1 MNHCSSL
8 LPVIFFHCTTLN
20 YFSFQSLS
28 WTLYCWHY
36 FNLYLLHSIT
46 LCLLYP
52 IMTPN
57 RLLPF
62 IPLVTMVGTTTLAPQ
77 MKTQPEILVEAQLGL
92 ACTPCCTW
100 VHSDSQPTDKSV
112 GNLFPGD
119 IPCLLGDFACECTRT
134 IFLLRRFSSRRIS
147 STRSFGSGLGKM
159 WS

>member
-112 GNLFPGD
+112 GNCIWRNTPLD
-119 IPCLLGDFACECTRT
+119 WLVLKNME
-134 IFLLRRFSSRRIS
+134 FSMNMQCRLKIQRLEIV
-147 STRSFGSGLGKM
+147 L
-159 WS
+159 